1 MADNSKAKKY
11 FWLKLKEGFFKEK
24 EIKKLRK
31 IAGGD
36 TYTIIYLKLM
46 LLSLSDAGR
55 LFYDEIEDSFAEELA
70 LEIDEEP
77 ENVKVTLIYLQQ
89 MGLLELI
96 NQNEAFLTRIPESIG
111 SETEKAALMRKSR
124 ARKKLLLQNENSN
137 NVTDLLPDVT
147 KCYTE
152 IEKEKEINI
161 DIEKEKEKELPPQA
175 ESKKKAATKKYVA
188 DDDLNNSIIAFIE
201 YRKKLKKP
209 MTEKAIELL
218 ISKLNQLSPDIVT
231 QIEII
236 NQSILNG
243 WQGIFPLKQ
252 ETTTTPQAKG
262 NFHNFNQRQYDY
274 DELERN
280 LLNRQAEQ
288 KAKEDP

>member
-1 MADNSKAKKY
+1 MADNSKTKKY

-55 LFYDEIEDSFAEELA
+55 LFYDEIEDYFAEELA

-77 ENVKVTLIYLQQ
+77 ENVKVTLMYLQQ

-124 ARKKLLLQNENSN
+124 ARKKLLLQNENGN
-137 NVTDLLPDVT
+137 NVTGLLPDVT

-152 IEKEKEINI
+152 IEKEKEIDI
-161 DIEKEKEKELPPQA
+161 DINQEQEKETEPKEKK
-175 ESKKKAATKKYVA
+175 SKKKKNATYVA
-188 DDDLNNSIIAFIE
+188 NEDLNNSIIAFIE
-201 YRKKLKKP
+201 FRKSIKKP

-218 ISKLNQLSPDIVT
+218 IGKLNQLSSDIVT

-243 WQGIFPLKQ
+243 WQGIFPLKEDPKKQ
-252 ETTTTPQAKG
+252 PQTSKNAF
-262 NFHNFNQRQYDY
+262 NNFNQRQYDY
-274 DELERN
+274 DELEKQ
-280 LLNRQAEQ
+280 LLNRSQPKEH
-288 KAKEDP
+288 EDP